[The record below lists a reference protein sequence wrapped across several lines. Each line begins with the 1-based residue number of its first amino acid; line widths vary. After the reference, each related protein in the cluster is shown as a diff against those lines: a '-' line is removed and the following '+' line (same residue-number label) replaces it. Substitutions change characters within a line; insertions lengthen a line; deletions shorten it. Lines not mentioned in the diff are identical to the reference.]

1 MNAEAHAA
9 PRPLKA
15 LVIEDSEL
23 DAALLLEQLK
33 AGGYAPAARRVDNAD
48 GLTEALDLVRRERA
62 QPAAEIIRALLE
74 AAHRFSEPGNPHQD
88 DMTAVIIKL

>member
-1 MNAEAHAA
+1 MNGDAHDS

-23 DAALLLEQLK
+23 AATLLLEQLK

-62 QPAAEIIRALLE
+62 KPAAEIIHVLLGD
-74 AAHRFSEPGNPHQD
+74 AHRFSEPGNPHQD
-88 DMTAVIIKL
+88 DMTAVIVKL